1 MRELSGGMKRR
12 LQIAKA
18 LVHDPEIIILDEP
31 TAGVDVE
38 LRHDL
43 WLYLQELHKDG
54 KTILLTTHY
63 IDEAELLCERVGIID
78 KGKLI
83 VEDTVSNLKKMVKNS
98 SIEIQL
104 KDNDNN
110 DLSFLSEYD
119 YKIDNNSLKIFTDTP
134 NLELP
139 SIILKF
145 SEKDIKI
152 EDIHIPQTS
161 LEDVFLDLT
170 GGKLMIKNWVGFY
183 TLSSRE
189 IMRFFSVWRQ
199 TIIPGIVTTLLYI
212 FVFGVALENRIS
224 EIGGVSYKIYILPGL
239 LMMNVITNAVAN
251 SASSML
257 QMKLLQTLP
266 ELLITPLSSLELSL
280 SFIIGGAIRGFVNG
294 ILILLICWL
303 AGMPILNLPLHYFLF
318 F

>member
-1 MRELSGGMKRR
+1 
-12 LQIAKA
+12 
-18 LVHDPEIIILDEP
+18 
-31 TAGVDVE
+31 
-38 LRHDL
+38 
-43 WLYLQELHKDG
+43 
-54 KTILLTTHY
+54 
-63 IDEAELLCERVGIID
+63 
-78 KGKLI
+78 
-83 VEDTVSNLKKMVKNS
+83 
-98 SIEIQL
+98 
-104 KDNDNN
+104 
-110 DLSFLSEYD
+110 
-119 YKIDNNSLKIFTDTP
+119 
-134 NLELP
+134 
-139 SIILKF
+139 
-145 SEKDIKI
+145 
-152 EDIHIPQTS
+152 
-161 LEDVFLDLT
+161 
-170 GGKLMIKNWVGFY
+170 MIKNWVGFY

-239 LMMNVITNAVAN
+239 LMMNVITNAVTN

-303 AGMPILNLPLHYFLF
+303 AGMPILNLPLTLF
-318 F
+318 FILLVSWSFSSLGLFVGQLSDSWDQLALIITPFSFLGGIFYSIKMLPGWAMTLSQVNPIYYAISALREATLGVSDASFLAASIFLVLFTIATTLIAVVLMSTGKKIRF

>member
-1 MRELSGGMKRR
+1 
-12 LQIAKA
+12 
-18 LVHDPEIIILDEP
+18 
-31 TAGVDVE
+31 
-38 LRHDL
+38 
-43 WLYLQELHKDG
+43 
-54 KTILLTTHY
+54 
-63 IDEAELLCERVGIID
+63 
-78 KGKLI
+78 
-83 VEDTVSNLKKMVKNS
+83 
-98 SIEIQL
+98 
-104 KDNDNN
+104 
-110 DLSFLSEYD
+110 
-119 YKIDNNSLKIFTDTP
+119 
-134 NLELP
+134 
-139 SIILKF
+139 
-145 SEKDIKI
+145 
-152 EDIHIPQTS
+152 
-161 LEDVFLDLT
+161 
-170 GGKLMIKNWVGFY
+170 MIKNWVGFY

-294 ILILLICWL
+294 KVGPKDGEDYVGGNFVSTINISSTLPHILSNLQTVDFSICSVFYFYQSPFGGFSTKATSFDFL
-303 AGMPILNLPLHYFLF
+303 SPVFANNLVVIAKKTSKTS
-318 F
+318 

>member
-1 MRELSGGMKRR
+1 
-12 LQIAKA
+12 
-18 LVHDPEIIILDEP
+18 
-31 TAGVDVE
+31 
-38 LRHDL
+38 
-43 WLYLQELHKDG
+43 
-54 KTILLTTHY
+54 
-63 IDEAELLCERVGIID
+63 
-78 KGKLI
+78 
-83 VEDTVSNLKKMVKNS
+83 
-98 SIEIQL
+98 
-104 KDNDNN
+104 
-110 DLSFLSEYD
+110 
-119 YKIDNNSLKIFTDTP
+119 
-134 NLELP
+134 
-139 SIILKF
+139 
-145 SEKDIKI
+145 
-152 EDIHIPQTS
+152 
-161 LEDVFLDLT
+161 
-170 GGKLMIKNWVGFY
+170 MIKNWVGFY

-280 SFIIGGAIRGFVNG
+280 SFIIGGAIRGLVNG

-303 AGMPILNLPLHYFLF
+303 AGMPILNLPLTLF
-318 F
+318 FILLVSWSFSSLGLFVGQLSDSWDQLALIQNFVITPFSFLGGIFYSIKMLPGWAMILSQVNPIYYAISALREATLGVSDTSFLAASIFLVLFTIATTVMAVLLMSTGKKIRF

>member
-1 MRELSGGMKRR
+1 
-12 LQIAKA
+12 
-18 LVHDPEIIILDEP
+18 
-31 TAGVDVE
+31 
-38 LRHDL
+38 
-43 WLYLQELHKDG
+43 
-54 KTILLTTHY
+54 
-63 IDEAELLCERVGIID
+63 
-78 KGKLI
+78 
-83 VEDTVSNLKKMVKNS
+83 
-98 SIEIQL
+98 
-104 KDNDNN
+104 
-110 DLSFLSEYD
+110 
-119 YKIDNNSLKIFTDTP
+119 
-134 NLELP
+134 
-139 SIILKF
+139 
-145 SEKDIKI
+145 
-152 EDIHIPQTS
+152 
-161 LEDVFLDLT
+161 
-170 GGKLMIKNWVGFY
+170 MIKNWVGFY

-303 AGMPILNLPLHYFLF
+303 AGMPILNLPLTLF
-318 F
+318 FILLVSWSFSSLGLFIQNFVITPFSFLGGIFYSIKMLPGWAMTLSQVNPIYYAISALREATLGVSDASFLAASIFLVLFTIATTLMAVVLMSTGKKIRF